1 MTDRVIDNN
10 NNVHSRMRNPSFSSR
25 VKSLLKTFIN
35 HSNISND
42 IQRSNSVTNNFQYY
56 IQIEPVLNY
65 LQKIEELTKKTQKQ
79 YNFSKDVEEVKKTKI
94 QIDLERIDRVRL
106 KLKYCTP
113 RMTNFD
119 FDNYSLTVFVG
130 QYKNNI
136 YDLASMM
143 KCSIINNKC
152 IVCFSKRESTIL
164 KELNTLSSI
173 LFGIEV
179 NLSSISQSLLS
190 SDYSPYLITENSIVA
205 DLDLNPNFTF
215 NTLSESTMDKP
226 SALLLEPPTYDE
238 SQM

>member
-10 NNVHSRMRNPSFSSR
+10 NNVHSRIRNPSFSSR

-42 IQRSNSVTNNFQYY
+42 LQRSNSVTNNFKYY

-94 QIDLERIDRVRL
+94 QISLERIDEVRL
-106 KLKYCTP
+106 QLKYCTP

-130 QYKNNI
+130 KYINNI
-136 YDLASMM
+136 CNLVSMM
-143 KCSIINNKC
+143 ECPVINNRC
-152 IVCFSKRESTIL
+152 TVYLSKREYANL
-164 KELNTLSSI
+164 QELNALGKFLFKIEIDLPDLSHYS
-173 LFGIEV
+173 
-179 NLSSISQSLLS
+179 LSG
-190 SDYSPYLITENSIVA
+190 DYNPYLITEDSHIN
-205 DLDLNPNFTF
+205 DLDLN
-215 NTLSESTMDKP
+215 LSVESRINNA
-226 SALLLEPPTYDE
+226 SAPFLEPPSYDE
-238 SQM
+238 SQT